1 MSDSSEYTHKNLDA
15 VDDIAAKHG
24 FSEIG
29 EVRFATGDLD
39 AEQTGFSHHRL
50 KPNARQGFGHKHDDA
65 EEIYVVIAG
74 SGRVKLDDDVVELT
88 NLDAIR
94 VSPGSLAPSRA
105 ATTGWSSSPSG
116 SATRATARS
125 SPTGGRTEPELTT
138 GIAGGSTPRPA
149 LGV

>member
-94 VSPGSLAPSRA
+94 VSPGV
-105 ATTGWSSSPSG
+105 
-116 SATRATARS
+116 TRAFE
-125 SPTGGRTEPELTT
+125 GGGDGMEFLAFGERHEGDGEIVPNWWTD
-138 GIAGGSTPRPA
+138 
-149 LGV
+149 